1 VSGQH
6 VQLISSVAEFMTL
19 RSAWNGLAA
28 SCPIGRVFSSFD
40 WFDAAW
46 QWRQQ
51 TSQLYLLCL
60 FAGPTLI
67 AVLPLVRE
75 NASMKGIGYRELSLM
90 TVPDT
95 QACDIIVAER
105 DREVACEAF
114 AAELNRRRSEWD
126 IIRLQFLPPSAIA
139 RSAFRAALEAAGF
152 ATRLRPVTGN
162 LFISLRSTW
171 EEYYATRSRSLKKA
185 NNLAAG
191 RMKKAGAVG
200 IEWLAPGQ
208 GDASDRERF
217 LDRAIAIS
225 ALSWKTRTGNSLDNA
240 GPQAFIRRLSQVAHE
255 RGWLSIWTLSVN
267 DRPLAMEYQLIA
279 DGRVH
284 ALRSDFDA
292 QFEPM
297 SPGSHL
303 NRSLLEQ
310 LFGRGLERYYMGPGD
325 NSYKRRWTEEV
336 ETVEELCVYGRSAR
350 GRALALWQIAVRPIA
365 RKIRDRLRPA
375 MNQGTKS

>member
-1 VSGQH
+1 M
-6 VQLISSVAEFMTL
+6 AL
-19 RSAWNGLAA
+19 RAAWNDIAA
-28 SCPIGRVFSSFD
+28 LCPIGRMFSSHD

-51 TSQLYLLCL
+51 TSQMYVLCL
-60 FAGPTLI
+60 FDGQTLI

-75 NASMKGIGYRELSLM
+75 NASRSGVGYRELSFM

-105 DREVACEAF
+105 DRDIACAAF
-114 AAELNRRRSEWD
+114 ATELNRRRGEWD
-126 IIRLQFLPPSAIA
+126 LIRLQFLPPGAVA
-139 RSAFRAALEAAGF
+139 RTSLRTALAAKGF
-152 ATRLRPVTGN
+152 TTRLRPVTGN
-162 LFISLRSTW
+162 LFISLKSTW
-171 EEYYATRSRSLKKA
+171 DEYYATRSRSLKKA

-191 RMKKAGAVG
+191 RMKKAGAVA

-208 GDASDRERF
+208 GSASERERF
-217 LDRAIAIS
+217 LDKVISIS

-267 DRPLAMEYQLIA
+267 NRPLAMEYQLIA

-292 QFEPM
+292 EFEPM

-303 NRSLLEQ
+303 NRNLLEQ

-336 ETVEELCVYGRSAR
+336 ETVEELCVYGRSTK
-350 GRALALWQIAVRPIA
+350 GRALALWEIAVRPFA
-365 RKIRDRLRPA
+365 RAIRDRLRPA
-375 MNQGTKS
+375 RNRGTQS